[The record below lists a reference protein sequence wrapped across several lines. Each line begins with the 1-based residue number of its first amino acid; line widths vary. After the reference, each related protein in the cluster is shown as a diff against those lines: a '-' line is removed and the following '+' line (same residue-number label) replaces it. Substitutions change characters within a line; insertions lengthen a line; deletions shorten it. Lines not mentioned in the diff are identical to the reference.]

1 MTTERRE
8 LRFEPAVLTLDE
20 SGMIR
25 DGCSAS
31 EALFGYALRDLLLA
45 HVSVLLPQFSGIELL
60 QDGKVNPALA
70 RQCQDGHVF
79 WARDRDGEA
88 IPSELGL
95 IALEH
100 AGARML
106 RLFVLQC
113 ENLACKA
120 MAQPA

>member
-1 MTTERRE
+1 MTKERRE

-25 DGCSAS
+25 DGSSAS

-60 QDGKVNPALA
+60 QNGKVNPELV

-79 WARDRDGEA
+79 WARDRDGEVS
-88 IPSELGL
+88 PSELGL

-113 ENLACKA
+113 ENLAGKA
-120 MAQPA
+120 LAQPA